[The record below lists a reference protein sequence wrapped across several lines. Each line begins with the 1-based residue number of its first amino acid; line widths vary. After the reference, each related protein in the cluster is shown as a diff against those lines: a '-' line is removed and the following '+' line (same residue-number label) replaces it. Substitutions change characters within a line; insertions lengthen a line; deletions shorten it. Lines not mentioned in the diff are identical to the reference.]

1 MEKSSSN
8 INTMLLLPLI
18 SPIAGG
24 LFDITLLWEV
34 LLITKSIFL
43 AGIASSFLVFPFA
56 FSFITGSFV
65 DSIRNKK
72 GIIIISRF
80 LSIIIIFFI
89 ILDFL
94 YAKKFNYIFLI
105 ILIFIKGIFNSLGE
119 RSYSSLIKYMVSD
132 EYMDK
137 FMSRRLIAYYTGSI
151 FGYIAGGIIIEINFI
166 DNFFIII
173 FIYIIYII
181 ILGFINTKNINFNVK
196 PISLGFFK
204 SSIMYIKENVIILD
218 LMITNIIN
226 DFAAD
231 MLEPILLYIIEI
243 EFKLSAVFF
252 SIAIIISLIGGII
265 GSYFSEKIRKNKYIL
280 YVVISFIIPVM
291 SILFIS
297 KFIFVIYLSAIA
309 IGILGSILAV
319 IHNSFTY
326 KFIDKKVIG
335 SIQGFNS
342 TMVNTASSFSGIII
356 GFLIYSYSLYIGVI
370 FTASIFFLNFIIL
383 IFMKNIKSIK

>member
-24 LFDITLLWEV
+24 LFDVTLLWEI

-43 AGIASSFLVFPFA
+43 TGIASSFLVFPFA

-119 RSYSSLIKYMVSD
+119 RSYSSLIKYMVSE

-137 FMSRRLIAYYTGSI
+137 FMSRRLIAYYTGS
-151 FGYIAGGIIIEINFI
+151 F
-166 DNFFIII
+166 
-173 FIYIIYII
+173 
-181 ILGFINTKNINFNVK
+181 L
-196 PISLGFFK
+196 
-204 SSIMYIKENVIILD
+204 
-218 LMITNIIN
+218 
-226 DFAAD
+226 
-231 MLEPILLYIIEI
+231 
-243 EFKLSAVFF
+243 
-252 SIAIIISLIGGII
+252 AI
-265 GSYFSEKIRKNKYIL
+265 
-280 YVVISFIIPVM
+280 
-291 SILFIS
+291 
-297 KFIFVIYLSAIA
+297 
-309 IGILGSILAV
+309 
-319 IHNSFTY
+319 
-326 KFIDKKVIG
+326 
-335 SIQGFNS
+335 
-342 TMVNTASSFSGIII
+342 
-356 GFLIYSYSLYIGVI
+356 
-370 FTASIFFLNFIIL
+370 
-383 IFMKNIKSIK
+383 

>member
-1 MEKSSSN
+1 M
-8 INTMLLLPLI
+8 
-18 SPIAGG
+18 
-24 LFDITLLWEV
+24 
-34 LLITKSIFL
+34 
-43 AGIASSFLVFPFA
+43 
-56 FSFITGSFV
+56 
-65 DSIRNKK
+65 
-72 GIIIISRF
+72 
-80 LSIIIIFFI
+80 
-89 ILDFL
+89 
-94 YAKKFNYIFLI
+94 
-105 ILIFIKGIFNSLGE
+105 
-119 RSYSSLIKYMVSD
+119 
-132 EYMDK
+132 
-137 FMSRRLIAYYTGSI
+137 
-151 FGYIAGGIIIEINFI
+151 
-166 DNFFIII
+166 
-173 FIYIIYII
+173 
-181 ILGFINTKNINFNVK
+181 GFINTKNINFNVK

-297 KFIFVIYLSAIA
+297 KFIFVIYLSVIA